1 MGVMNVGKNGMNL
14 KSKEMAKFNQTDYN
28 NWKEFRESSKSTIV
42 QSEKELIA
50 NLYSQYYNKPYKMPC
65 TCNGKIWQ
73 KMINDLNLIFDNG
86 L

>member
-1 MGVMNVGKNGMNL
+1 
-14 KSKEMAKFNQTDYN
+14 MAKFNQTDYN

-50 NLYSQYYNKPYKMPC
+50 NLYSQYYNKPYRMPC

-73 KMINDLNLIFDNG
+73 KMINDLNVIFDNG

>member
-1 MGVMNVGKNGMNL
+1 
-14 KSKEMAKFNQTDYN
+14 MAKFNQIDYN

-50 NLYSQYYNKPYKMPC
+50 NLYSQYYNKPYRMPF

-73 KMINDLNLIFDNG
+73 KMINDLHLIFDNG
-86 L
+86 F